1 MERTLIA
8 PGVHLM
14 TDPAEKFN
22 RCRISVHFAFP
33 AKRATA
39 TAHALL
45 PLVLERGYADCP
57 DMTELTKT
65 LARLYGADLTVDGRA
80 QGSNRNLCIS
90 ITGIKDRFALEG
102 EALTREYAKIVLGV
116 AFHPYLVDGA
126 FDPEAVEIEKTML
139 KKALE
144 DEINDKRLYCSWQ
157 AMRLYYGAAGEEG
170 PAIRQRGYLE
180 EVPGLTPAAVTAAY
194 REMLRTAQIELI
206 VMGCGAETEAVKA
219 ALLAEL
225 AAVDR
230 APVPLAGSTCVPRQ
244 PVVHAAETFDTVQAK
259 LCMVFTQNRLT
270 DLRQMAAYRLAMAV
284 YGGSVTSRLFLQVRE
299 KLNLC
304 YYCSSAFQS
313 FTGTMVVNSGVE
325 PDNARRAEEA
335 ILHQLADLCE
345 GEMTAEELED
355 SRTGLLAGMQGIED
369 SLGGIES
376 WYYLQVLR
384 GEPLQTPQASRAAL
398 AAVTADEVRQVLR
411 QFTLSVSYLVTP
423 RKEGW
428 Q

>member
-1 MERTLIA
+1 MERTRIA

-45 PLVLERGYADCP
+45 PLVMERGYADCP
-57 DMTELTKT
+57 DMTELTKK
-65 LARLYGADLTVDGRA
+65 LAGLYGADLTVDGRA

-139 KKALE
+139 KKELE
-144 DEINDKRLYCSWQ
+144 DEVNDKRLYCSRQ
-157 AMRLYYGAAGEEG
+157 AMRLYYGAAGEDG

-180 EVPGLTPAAVTAAY
+180 EVPGMTPEKVAAAY
-194 REMLRTAQIELI
+194 HEMLRTAQIELI
-206 VMGCGAETEAVKA
+206 VMGCGEETEAVKA

-225 AAVDR
+225 SAVDR
-230 APVPLAGSTCVPRQ
+230 APVPLAGNTFVPKQ
-244 PVVHAAETFDTVQAK
+244 ELVHAAETFEMVQAK
-259 LCMVFTQNRLT
+259 LCMAFTQNAVA
-270 DLRQMAAYRLAMAV
+270 DMDKMAACRLAQAV
-284 YGGSVTSRLFLQVRE
+284 YGGSVTSRLFLNVRE
-299 KLNLC
+299 KMNLC
-304 YYCSSAFQS
+304 YYCSSMYQS
-313 FTGTMVVNSGVE
+313 FTATMVVHSGIE
-325 PDNARRAEEA
+325 PDNAAVAERA
-335 ILHQLADLCE
+335 ILQELADL
-345 GEMTAEELED
+345 TAGNITDEELED
-355 SRTGLLAGMQGIED
+355 SRLGLLAGMQSVED

-376 WYYLQVLR
+376 WYYMQVLR
-384 GEPLQTPQASRAAL
+384 GEPLQTPDQARTAMQ
-398 AAVTADEVRQVLR
+398 AVTKADVCAVLQ
-411 QFTLSVSYLVTP
+411 QFTPSVSYLLTP

>member
-206 VMGCGAETEAVKA
+206 VMGCGAETGAVKA

-225 AAVDR
+225 AVVDR

>member
-1 MERTLIA
+1 
-8 PGVHLM
+8 M

-45 PLVLERGYADCP
+45 PLVMERGYADCP
-57 DMTELTKT
+57 DMTELTKK
-65 LARLYGADLTVDGRA
+65 LAGLYGADLTVDGRA

-102 EALTREYAKIVLGV
+102 EALTREYAEILLGV
-116 AFHPYLVDGA
+116 AFHPYLVDGT

-157 AMRLYYGAAGEEG
+157 AMRLYYGAAGEDG
-170 PAIRQRGYLE
+170 PAVRQRGYLE
-180 EVPGLTPAAVTAAY
+180 EVPGLTAAQVTAVY

-206 VMGCGAETEAVKA
+206 VMGCGEETEAVKN

-230 APVPLAGSTCVPRQ
+230 APVPLAGNSSVAKQ
-244 PVVHAAETFDTVQAK
+244 PTVHAAETFDMVQAK
-259 LCMVFTQNRLT
+259 LCMVFTQNEVADMR
-270 DLRQMAAYRLAMAV
+270 RMAAYRLAMAL
-284 YGGSVTSRLFLQVRE
+284 YGGSVTSRLFLNVRE
-299 KLNLC
+299 KMNIC
-304 YYCSSAFQS
+304 YYCASAFQS
-313 FTGTMVVNSGVE
+313 FTGTMVVNSGIE
-325 PDNARRAEEA
+325 LENANLAEQA
-335 ILHQLADLCE
+335 ILHELEDLSH
-345 GEMTAEELED
+345 GTITTEELED
-355 SRTGLLAGMQGIED
+355 SRLGLLAGMQSIED

-376 WYYLQVLR
+376 WYYMQVLR
-384 GEPLQTPQASRAAL
+384 GEPLQTPQQSRAAL
-398 AAVTADEVRQVLR
+398 QAVTEAEVRQVLQR
-411 QFTLSVSYLVTP
+411 FTLSVSYLVTP